1 MSTDVF
7 DEVTAAEEAAA
18 QAELLEAR
26 LREAWRSVMGTYAGR
41 TVVRSLLGFLAP
53 LSGSSLDH
61 ASLAY
66 REGQRSVSLYITN
79 AVRAYAPEHF
89 PTLFE
94 DNTQ

>member
-1 MSTDVF
+1 MSIDIA
-7 DEVTAAEEAAA
+7 DEIYAAEEAAA

-26 LREAWRSVMGTYAGR
+26 MREAWRMVMATDAGR
-41 TVVRSLLGFLAP
+41 TVVRSMIEFLAP
-53 LSGSSLDH
+53 LAGSALDH

-66 REGQRSVSLYITN
+66 REGQRSVSLHITN

-94 DNTQ
+94 DKQ